1 MSLGWVR
8 FQVLKLVIAWVA
20 VYNLNLLL
28 INILIIFKALNPLWF
43 GFTSYFLIL
52 FTQNLWFCKHASLSH
67 LNNLFL
73 KKNPNFYTSAC
84 NRIVI
89 LIFTLVY
96 KISSTSNVKSYY
108 FSLSFL
114 ISVLC
119 LMGTLQKKRQKIC
132 HLKVKILQW
141 SICFKNI
148 SPFN

>member
-28 INILIIFKALNPLWF
+28 INILIIFKTLNPLWF

-114 ISVLC
+114 NIY
-119 LMGTLQKKRQKIC
+119 IYIY
-132 HLKVKILQW
+132 ILV
-141 SICFKNI
+141 N
-148 SPFN
+148 

>member
-20 VYNLNLLL
+20 VCNFLLL
-28 INILIIFKALNPLWF
+28 INILIIFKTLNPLWF

-114 ISVLC
+114 
-119 LMGTLQKKRQKIC
+119 KIYIYIF
-132 HLKVKILQW
+132 L
-141 SICFKNI
+141 
-148 SPFN
+148 